1 MDRLTSKDKQGDW
14 CIITN
19 GTDTETG
26 EKYFYKDSGR
36 GINKLAA
43 YEVAEEQG
51 RMVILPFK
59 VGDMVVKDGFN
70 YEIYQIDFSQNKNN
84 KGFEL
89 IKFYA
94 TTTNKNTVGCD
105 IMTFYND
112 DIGET
117 VFAKG
122 SVK

>member
-1 MDRLTSKDKQGDW
+1 MDRLTYVTVKGKATIPKDH
-14 CIITN
+14 ITA
-19 GTDTETG
+19 
-26 EKYFYKDSGR
+26 

-59 VGDMVVKDGFN
+59 VGDVVVKNGFN

-84 KGFEL
+84 KRFEL

-94 TTTNKNTVGCD
+94 TTTDRNTVGCD
-105 IMTFYND
+105 IMTFFDY